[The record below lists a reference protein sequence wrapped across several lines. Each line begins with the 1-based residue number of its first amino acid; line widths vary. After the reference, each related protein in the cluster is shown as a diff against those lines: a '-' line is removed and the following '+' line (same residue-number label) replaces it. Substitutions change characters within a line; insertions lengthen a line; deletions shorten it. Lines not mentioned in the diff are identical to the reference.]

1 MQSKNKIKIVI
12 LISFSI
18 VFFIKIMISILNKEY
33 IQNVYYKILC
43 IR

>member
-33 IQNVYYKILC
+33 IQNV
-43 IR
+43 